1 MSFYESPV
9 FVSIL
14 LHVIYALLAVAV
26 VIMVWSMVRS
36 LRQKS
41 GGDSI
46 VHGIAV
52 RRIAI
57 ATALL
62 LLTIM
67 ALTWLLAS
75 TTPLTIN
82 SRTYDDPFWLRASD
96 MLINTS
102 IILIVLAAIGV
113 ALGMAG
119 VSRKMG
125 SKPTSPTKTTTHN
138 TH

>member
-1 MSFYESPV
+1 MSFYESPI

-14 LHVIYALLAVAV
+14 LHVIYALLAIAV
-26 VIMVWSMVRS
+26 VIMVWSMVHS
-36 LRQKS
+36 LRQKNR
-41 GGDSI
+41 GDSI

-62 LLTIM
+62 LLIIM
-67 ALTWLLAS
+67 TVTWLLAS
-75 TTPLTIN
+75 TKPLTIN
-82 SRTYDDPFWLRASD
+82 SRIYDDPFWLRASD

-102 IILIVLAAIGV
+102 IILIALAAIGV

-119 VSRKMG
+119 VSRKIG
-125 SKPTSPTKTTTHN
+125 SKPTSNSQTTPHN
-138 TH
+138 KH